1 MTFLTD
7 VPADRYYAEDENGWF
22 ESDDDNDDD
31 LFCFSFS
38 PVTREEEVSSSTRG
52 ENILDHGFE
61 PEFLLFN
68 NMHFSIQSNTFFRK
82 NTSFPHFLIFT
93 FVIFVIFFVEKY
105 KTVSKAK
112 KCF

>member
-7 VPADRYYAEDENGWF
+7 VPADRYYAGDENGWL

-93 FVIFVIFFVEKY
+93 FVIFVFFFVEKY

>member
-1 MTFLTD
+1 MLTT
-7 VPADRYYAEDENGWF
+7 GWF

-52 ENILDHGFE
+52 ENILDLGFE
-61 PEFLLFN
+61 PEFLHFN

-82 NTSFPHFLIFT
+82 NTSFPHFSIF
-93 FVIFVIFFVEKY
+93 IFVIYFFL
-105 KTVSKAK
+105 
-112 KCF
+112 

>member
-7 VPADRYYAEDENGWF
+7 VPADRYYADDENGWY
-22 ESDDDNDDD
+22 ERHDDNDDDDNDDDDNDDDD

-38 PVTREEEVSSSTRG
+38 PVTREEKVSSSTRG
-52 ENILDHGFE
+52 ENILVHGFE

-82 NTSFPHFLIFT
+82 NTSFPHF
-93 FVIFVIFFVEKY
+93 
-105 KTVSKAK
+105 
-112 KCF
+112 